1 MMLQFGAS
9 VCADACGR
17 SVCVLKGLPC
27 ALALAHWAERGHVLY
42 PSPNKP
48 SLSTPPGCW
57 GVGDQEARRSNELIH
72 SGPHFSSLLPVLI
85 RAMATHSST
94 LAWKIP

>member
-1 MMLQFGAS
+1 MFARHLM
-9 VCADACGR
+9 
-17 SVCVLKGLPC
+17 GLPC

-57 GVGDQEARRSNELIH
+57 GVGDQEVRRSNELIH

-85 RAMATHSST
+85 RAMAPHSST